1 MKIGAAA
8 FPAAL
13 WNDSWGMVET
23 DERPRIVPASMT
35 SRYGTLRPAGTP
47 AERETFYL
55 TAAIDYPMGRPHLGN
70 AFEKIGADV
79 QARYRRMQGYETRF
93 LLGSDEHTVLI
104 PRYAA
109 AANTPTDAFVQQRA
123 DIMRDA
129 WSALQVSPDLFI
141 QTSDPRHEVGCRQFV
156 QRLFESGFLY
166 DKAHETLYCE
176 NCEEFKR
183 VSDLRGGFCESHP
196 TVRAILVRETNYFFR
211 LGSLREPLLAL
222 YRSHPELVRPAPVQA
237 DIVASI
243 TAGLDDIAVTR
254 LHSGWGIR
262 APFDPGQTIYVW
274 VDALLSYL
282 TAAGYGHDDA
292 AFRRW
297 WPADLQIIGRD
308 IAGFHGILWPAL
320 LLAAGLEPPRH
331 IEVHGLMLHH
341 GLKMSKTM
349 GNVVD
354 ALELADR
361 FGADALRFFL
371 MRECPFRE
379 DGDYTHERFADV
391 YRREIAGQLGGLYD
405 TTVAMCRQSADSPM
419 SVPASQNAVLDWSI
433 LPSLVRELHTRFDRC
448 EYHLALASIVERVVA
463 PAASHAGSA
472 RRSRA
477 AAGVRS
483 GSQPAELIQALRVIA
498 ILLKP
503 FIPVTAERIYAT
515 FGFRAAFDDLRLE
528 DAIARDYPA
537 SDPWSA
543 VMRLGGQ
550 TPLFPALPPAG

>member
-1 MKIGAAA
+1 
-8 FPAAL
+8 
-13 WNDSWGMVET
+13 
-23 DERPRIVPASMT
+23 MT
-35 SRYGTLRPAGTP
+35 SRYGTPRPSGTA

-123 DIMRDA
+123 DIMRNA
-129 WSALQVSPDLFI
+129 WGALQVSPDLFI
-141 QTSDPRHEVGCRQFV
+141 QTSDPRHEDGCRQFV
-156 QRLFESGFLY
+156 QRLFERGFLY
-166 DKAHETLYCE
+166 DKPHETLYCE

-183 VSDLRGGFCESHP
+183 ASDLRGGFCDSHP
-196 TVRAILVRETNYFFR
+196 SVRAILVRETNYFFR
-211 LGSLREPLLAL
+211 LGSLRDPLLAL
-222 YRSHPELVRPAPVQA
+222 YRSHPELVRPADVQA
-237 DIVASI
+237 GIVASI
-243 TAGLDDIAVTR
+243 TAGLDDIAITR
-254 LHSGWGIR
+254 RHAGWGIR
-262 APFDPGQTIYVW
+262 VPFDPGQTIYVW

-282 TAAGYGHDDA
+282 TATGYGQDDA

-297 WPADLQIIGRD
+297 WPADLQIVGRD

-320 LLAAGLEPPRH
+320 LLAAGLEPPRR

-341 GLKMSKTM
+341 GQKMSKTM

-354 ALELADR
+354 ALDLADR
-361 FGADALRFFL
+361 FGIDAVRFFL
-371 MRECPFRE
+371 MREFPFPD
-379 DGDYTHERFADV
+379 DGDFTRERFTDM

-405 TTVAMCRQSADSPM
+405 TTVAMCRQSADSPT
-419 SVPASQNAVLDWSI
+419 SDVPASPATALDWSI

-472 RRSRA
+472 RPSRA
-477 AAGVRS
+477 AAGVGS